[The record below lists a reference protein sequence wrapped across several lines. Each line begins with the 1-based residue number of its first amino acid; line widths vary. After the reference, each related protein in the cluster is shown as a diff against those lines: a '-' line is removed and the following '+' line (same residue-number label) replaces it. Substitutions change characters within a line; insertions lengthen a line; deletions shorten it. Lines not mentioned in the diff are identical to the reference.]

1 MSKPIIVDLVS
12 GFLGA
17 GKTTLISKYA
27 AFRIKQGERVA
38 IIENEFGEMGIDGE
52 LLKDAGLSV
61 TEIVNG
67 CICCTMKDDLTTTL
81 ELMCNDN
88 PPDRVII
95 EPTGIFIID
104 GITEILDSPR
114 IRDTHKLRGVVTV
127 IDALG
132 FTAQQHRYTM
142 FFKRPILFAN
152 KLIMSKTVDMETPQ
166 ILDTIEALRE
176 ITGDVDIEAKDWD
189 TLTTRDWNNLF
200 APKPTV
206 CTLDH
211 EHDESCGHDHG
222 HDREHE
228 HDDDTC
234 TLDHEHDES
243 CGHNHNHDHGESSH
257 GGFAGITVPGI
268 RAMSQ
273 QELDDILKRIASEE
287 FGDIPRA
294 KGFVPNANGGY
305 WQLDVVGEQIKIKKA
320 AEGEREARV
329 SFIGIG
335 MDKSSL
341 AKLFA

>member
-1 MSKPIIVDLVS
+1 MSKPITVDLIS

-52 LLKDAGLSV
+52 LLKDAGLTV

-67 CICCTMKDDLTTTL
+67 CICCTMKDDLTSTL
-81 ELMCNDN
+81 ELMCTDN

-104 GITEILDSPR
+104 GITEILNSPR

-132 FTAQQHRYTM
+132 FVAQQHRYTM
-142 FFKRPILFAN
+142 FFKRQILFAN
-152 KLIMSKTVDMETPQ
+152 KLIMSKTGGMDKQ
-166 ILDTIEALRE
+166 NIIDTIDSLRE
-176 ITGDVDIEAKDWD
+176 IVGDVDIEAKDWD
-189 TLTTRDWNNLF
+189 TLTAQDWNNLF
-200 APKPTV
+200 APKPHV

-211 EHDESCGHDHG
+211 EHNEECSHDHEHDHDDPGHEVCAHDHGHDHG
-222 HDREHE
+222 HDEV
-228 HDDDTC
+228 
-234 TLDHEHDES
+234 
-243 CGHNHNHDHGESSH
+243 SSH
-257 GGFAGITVPGI
+257 GGFAGITVQCTRPL
-268 RAMSQ
+268 SK
-273 QELDDILKRIASEE
+273 QELHDNLKRIAAEE

-294 KGFVPNANGGY
+294 KGFVPRQDGGY
-305 WQLDVVGEQIKIKKA
+305 WLFDVVGDQIKIVEA
-320 AEGEREARV
+320 APGERVARA
-329 SFIGIG
+329 SFIGIDMNKG
-335 MDKSSL
+335 QL

>member
-27 AFRIKQGERVA
+27 AFRIKQGERIA

-81 ELMCNDN
+81 ALMCNDN

-104 GITEILDSPR
+104 GITEILNSPR

-142 FFKRPILFAN
+142 FFKRQILFAN
-152 KLIMSKTVDMETPQ
+152 KLIMSKTGDMDKQ
-166 ILDTIEALRE
+166 NIIDTIDALRE
-176 ITGDVDIEAKDWD
+176 IVGDVDIEAKDWD
-189 TLTTRDWNNLF
+189 TLTAGDWSHLF

-211 EHDESCGHDHG
+211 EHDESCGHDHDH
-222 HDREHE
+222 HD
-228 HDDDTC
+228 HDH
-234 TLDHEHDES
+234 DHE
-243 CGHNHNHDHGESSH
+243 ESSH
-257 GGFAGITVPGI
+257 GGFAGITVACT
-268 RAMSQ
+268 RALSK
-273 QELDDILKRIASEE
+273 QELNNNLQRIATDE

-294 KGFVPNANGGY
+294 KGFVPSGDGGY
-305 WQLDVVGEQIKIKKA
+305 WQIDVVGDQIKIVQA
-320 AEGEREARV
+320 SQGERVARA

-335 MDKSSL
+335 MDKSEL
-341 AKLFA
+341 VKLFA